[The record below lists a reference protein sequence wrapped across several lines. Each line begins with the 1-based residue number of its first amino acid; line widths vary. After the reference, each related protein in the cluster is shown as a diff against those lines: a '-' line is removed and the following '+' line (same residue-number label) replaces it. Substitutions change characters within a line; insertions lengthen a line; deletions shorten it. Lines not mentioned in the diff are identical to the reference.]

1 MYVDKERKTK
11 NGMFTEDSMEV
22 LSQGVVNTLQDEELM
37 DIRSQ
42 TMRSIMNSEYVN
54 KDPLTNVPN
63 PEMRLYGISGTYFNT
78 KEELENYCIS
88 EGFPMNHAYALE
100 YIRNFAGRSDVI
112 RKTNPNGEC
121 KYYVAVD
128 ENGYGVYNHDMSV
141 YKGKFTWEFECGSI
155 EEMYSAFRDRG
166 VEFEK
171 DVYGKIF
178 EKKEQF
184 LEMCRKNSLFGPR
197 RKKQ

>member
-1 MYVDKERKTK
+1 MYADKERKTE
-11 NGMFTEDSMEV
+11 NDIFNEDTMTEE
-22 LSQGVVNTLQDEELM
+22 LEGLVNALQDEELM

-42 TMRSIMNSEYVN
+42 TMRSLMDGEPVN

-63 PEMRLYGISGTYFNT
+63 PEMRLYGIFGTYFNT

-88 EGFPMNHAYALE
+88 KGFPMNHAYALE

-141 YKGKFTWEFECGSI
+141 YKGKFTWEFEYGSI

-171 DVYGKIF
+171 NVYGKIS
-178 EKKEQF
+178 EEKEQF

>member
-1 MYVDKERKTK
+1 M
-11 NGMFTEDSMEV
+11 NG
-22 LSQGVVNTLQDEELM
+22 
-37 DIRSQ
+37 
-42 TMRSIMNSEYVN
+42 EYVN

-78 KEELENYCIS
+78 KEELKYYCIS
-88 EGFPMNHAYALE
+88 RGFPMNLAYALE

-112 RKTNPNGEC
+112 RETNIDGKC
-121 KYYVAVD
+121 KYYVAID
-128 ENGYGVYNHDMSV
+128 EDGYGVYNYDRSV
-141 YKGKFTWEFECGSI
+141 YKGKFTWEFEYGSI
-155 EEMYSAFRDRG
+155 KEMYSAFRDRG

-171 DVYGKIF
+171 DVYGKIS

-184 LEMCRKNSLFGPR
+184 LEMCRKNPLFGSR